1 MATAKVIDLTNVKDG
16 GNFNKKRMPEGD
28 YPARVTKVEDQKSSA
43 DEGFMWLFTIQVD
56 KGGTYPYYCK
66 LVENQLW
73 KVRNLCIAAGINVP
87 KKKLK
92 LDPERLVGKRI
103 AVTLEDDEYEGK
115 KQSNIAAT
123 FPLSELDD
131 FAGDDDEDA
140 VGDDADDEDEDYEEE
155 APPPPKKRA
164 KAKPAPEPEE
174 DEDEEEDEV
183 DEEEE
188 DEDEE
193 DEEGDE
199 FSGLDRDKLK
209 RRLRKE
215 IPGYKISRK
224 QSDEDL
230 RNVLREHLAGEDEED
245 EEDDEEE
252 PPPPRRTAK
261 KAPAKK
267 AAAKKRSTRVED
279 VTDDELD
286 ELDIDEI

>member
-28 YPARVTKVEDQKSSA
+28 YPARILKVEDTKSGS

-73 KVRNLCIAAGINVP
+73 KVRNLCIAAGMNVP
-87 KKKLK
+87 KKRLK
-92 LDPERLVGKRI
+92 LDPEKLVGKRI

-131 FAGDDDEDA
+131 YAAGEDDDA
-140 VGDDADDEDEDYEEE
+140 VGDDGEEDEEEEEYE
-155 APPPPKKRA
+155 APPPKKKAA
-164 KAKPAPEPEE
+164 KRKPAPVPEPEE
-174 DEDEEEDEV
+174 DEDEEEEDEDV
-183 DEEEE
+183 EE
-188 DEDEE
+188 DELA
-193 DEEGDE
+193 
-199 FSGLDRDKLK
+199 GLDRDKLK
-209 RRLRKE
+209 RRLRKAV
-215 IPGYKISRK
+215 PGVSIKRN
-224 QSDEDL
+224 QSDDDL
-230 RNVLREHLAGEDEED
+230 RAAIRAAEAGDDAEDEED
-245 EEDDEEE
+245 EEEEE
-252 PPPPRRTAK
+252 SAPPPR
-261 KAPAKK
+261 KK
-267 AAAKKRSTRVED
+267 AAKKTAAKRSTRVED

>member
-28 YPARVTKVEDQKSSA
+28 YPARITKVEDAKSSG
-43 DEGFMWLFTIQVD
+43 DEGFMWLFTIAVD

-66 LVENQLW
+66 LQENQLW
-73 KVRNLCIAAGINVP
+73 KVRNLCIAAGMNVP

-92 LDPERLVGKRI
+92 LDPEKLVGKRI

-115 KQSNIAAT
+115 KQSVVQAT

-131 FAGDDDEDA
+131 YSEGDDEDA
-140 VGDDADDEDEDYEEE
+140 VGDDGDEEDEEEE
-155 APPPPKKRA
+155 VAPPPKKKA
-164 KAKPAPEPEE
+164 KSKPAPEPEE
-174 DEDEEEDEV
+174 DEEDE

-193 DEEGDE
+193 DDEEDE
-199 FSGLDRDKLK
+199 LAGFKRDQLK
-209 RRLRKE
+209 RRLRKVS
-215 IPGYKISRK
+215 PGVKISRK
-224 QSDEDL
+224 QSDDDL
-230 RNVLREHLAGEDEED
+230 RDAIRAAEAGDE

-252 PPPPRRTAK
+252 EDETPPPPKKKTSK
-261 KAPAKK
+261 KAK
-267 AAAKKRSTRVED
+267 AKRSTKVQD